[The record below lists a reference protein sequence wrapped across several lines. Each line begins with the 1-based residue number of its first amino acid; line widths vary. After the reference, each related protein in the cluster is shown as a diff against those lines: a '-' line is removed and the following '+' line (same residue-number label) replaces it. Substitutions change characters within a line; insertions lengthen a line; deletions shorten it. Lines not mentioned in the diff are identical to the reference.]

1 MKNLNLKETFLYALI
16 TSIAFSALLGIW
28 AILSGEFGEFQA
40 RVLMTT
46 LTIVGTSILGL
57 ACGAFWE
64 SPKSANFA
72 LKIVPFAGMI
82 LAIISAILTLALI
95 WKISS
100 SQNEIVLKT
109 LAVAGIFAATL
120 AQLSLLSLANLVQ
133 KFQWTLTAVY
143 IVALILASIGSAL
156 IIIEPS
162 SESDFVMRF
171 MGALGVIDAAL
182 TVLVPVFHRLS
193 RDDFAKNE
201 TTVGLIEAEIEELR
215 EKIEKLEAQK
225 QEILEKSK

>member
-1 MKNLNLKETFLYALI
+1 MQNPNLKETFLYALI
-16 TSIAFSALLGIW
+16 ISIAFSALMGIW
-28 AILSGEFGEFQA
+28 AILSGEFGEFQS

-64 SPKSANFA
+64 SPKSANSA
-72 LKIVPFAGMI
+72 LKIVPFVGMI
-82 LAIISAILTLALI
+82 LAVVAAILTLALI

-109 LAVAGIFAATL
+109 LAVSGIFAATL
-120 AQLSLLSLANLVQ
+120 AQLSLLSLANLAQ
-133 KFQWTLTAVY
+133 KFLWTLTAVY
-143 IVALILASIGSAL
+143 IVALILASIASVL

-182 TVLVPVFHRLS
+182 TVLIPVFHRLS
-193 RDDFAKNE
+193 RDDFAEKRTE
-201 TTVGLIEAEIEELR
+201 IGKIDAEISKLKDELSRLEQQR
-215 EKIEKLEAQK
+215 EKLLTREH
-225 QEILEKSK
+225 